1 MEPNLRFEAMR
12 SLHILVLLVLLIAIE
27 GKAQQ
32 AELIKLS
39 QLQTLIEEKSD
50 HIKVINFWAT
60 WCAPCVKELPLFE
73 SLNQNRKDAKVI
85 LVSMDIDLDPNPE
98 KVYKF
103 VARKKV
109 QSQVVI
115 LDERDPNSWINKID
129 KNWSGALPSTLF
141 VNTVNGKRKFV
152 EKEMHAG
159 DLEKFIEEVK

>member
-1 MEPNLRFEAMR
+1 MFRVFPFLLLFLV
-12 SLHILVLLVLLIAIE
+12 SSILS
-27 GKAQQ
+27 KAQQ

-39 QLQTLIEEKSD
+39 QLQTLIEEESD
-50 HIKVINFWAT
+50 QIKVINFWAT

-73 SLNQNRKDAKVI
+73 SLNQDRKDAKVI

-103 VARKKV
+103 MARKKV
-109 QSQVVI
+109 QSKVVI

-129 KNWSGALPSTLF
+129 KSWSGALPSTLF
-141 VNTVNGKRKFV
+141 INTATGKRKFV
-152 EKEMHAG
+152 EREMHVG

>member
-1 MEPNLRFEAMR
+1 MR

-141 VNTVNGKRKFV
+141 VNTANGKRKFV

>member
-1 MEPNLRFEAMR
+1 MR

-103 VARKKV
+103 VVRKKV

>member
-1 MEPNLRFEAMR
+1 MR

-129 KNWSGALPSTLF
+129 KNWSGALPSTRF
-141 VNTVNGKRKFV
+141 VNTANGKRKFV

>member
-1 MEPNLRFEAMR
+1 MLR
-12 SLHILVLLVLLIAIE
+12 VLSFCLLFITISIS

-50 HIKVINFWAT
+50 QIKVINFWAT

-73 SLNQNRKDAKVI
+73 SLNQDRKDAKVI

-103 VARKKV
+103 VARKKIL
-109 QSQVVI
+109 SQVVI
-115 LDERDPNSWINKID
+115 LDERDPNAWINKID
-129 KNWSGALPSTLF
+129 KSWSGALPSTLF
-141 VNTVNGKRKFV
+141 INTATGKRKFV
-152 EKEMHAG
+152 EREMHAG
-159 DLEKFIEEVK
+159 DLEKFMEEVK

>member
-1 MEPNLRFEAMR
+1 MR

-103 VARKKV
+103 VVRKKV

-141 VNTVNGKRKFV
+141 VNTANGKRKFV

>member
-1 MEPNLRFEAMR
+1 MLRVFSFLLLFFIP
-12 SLHILVLLVLLIAIE
+12 SLSS
-27 GKAQQ
+27 KAQQ

-50 HIKVINFWAT
+50 QIKVINFWAT

-73 SLNQNRKDAKVI
+73 SLNQDRKDTKVI

-103 VARKKV
+103 IARKKV
-109 QSQVVI
+109 KSHVVI

-129 KNWSGALPSTLF
+129 KSWSGALPSTLF
-141 VNTVNGKRKFV
+141 INTATGKRKFV
-152 EKEMHAG
+152 EREMHAG

>member
-1 MEPNLRFEAMR
+1 MR
-12 SLHILVLLVLLIAIE
+12 RIPLLFLILSFASIE
-27 GKAQQ
+27 SKAQQ
-32 AELIKLS
+32 GELVKLS
-39 QLQTLIEEKSD
+39 QLQNLIEQKSD
-50 HIKVINFWAT
+50 QIKVINFWAT

-73 SLNQNRKDAKVI
+73 SLNQDRKDAKVI

-103 VARKKV
+103 VARKKI
-109 QSQVVI
+109 QSQVLI

-141 VNTVNGKRKFV
+141 INTTNGKRKFV
-152 EKEMHAG
+152 EREMHAG

>member
-1 MEPNLRFEAMR
+1 MLRVFPF
-12 SLHILVLLVLLIAIE
+12 LLILLAPTFS
-27 GKAQQ
+27 KAQP

-50 HIKVINFWAT
+50 QIKVINFWAT

-73 SLNQNRKDAKVI
+73 TFNQDRKDAKVI

-103 VARKKV
+103 IARKKV
-109 QSQVVI
+109 QSKVVI

-129 KNWSGALPSTLF
+129 KSWSGALPSTLF
-141 VNTVNGKRKFV
+141 INTATGKRKFV
-152 EKEMHAG
+152 EREMHAG

>member
-1 MEPNLRFEAMR
+1 MLRVFTF
-12 SLHILVLLVLLIAIE
+12 LLLFFIPSFSC
-27 GKAQQ
+27 KAQQ

-50 HIKVINFWAT
+50 QIKVINFWAT

-73 SLNQNRKDAKVI
+73 SLNQDRKDAKVT

-103 VARKKV
+103 VARKKIK
-109 QSQVVI
+109 SHVVI

-129 KNWSGALPSTLF
+129 KSWSGALPSTLF
-141 VNTVNGKRKFV
+141 INTVTGKRKFV
-152 EKEMHAG
+152 EREMHAG

>member
-1 MEPNLRFEAMR
+1 MLRVF
-12 SLHILVLLVLLIAIE
+12 SFLLLFFIPSISS
-27 GKAQQ
+27 KAQQ

-39 QLQTLIEEKSD
+39 QLQALIEEKSD
-50 HIKVINFWAT
+50 QIKVINFWAT

-73 SLNQNRKDAKVI
+73 SLNQDRKDTKVI

-103 VARKKV
+103 IARKKV
-109 QSQVVI
+109 KSHVVI

-141 VNTVNGKRKFV
+141 INTATGKRKFV
-152 EKEMHAG
+152 EREMHAG
-159 DLEKFIEEVK
+159 DLEKLIEEVK